1 MDRERMKIQIDFR
14 KNYKIYLY
22 FGIIFIVFMF
32 TRLYRITSI
41 PNGMHIDEVSMGYNA
56 WTLSEF
62 GTDRYNVSYPVYFS
76 NAGSGQSSLYVYTAV
91 LLAKLFGYSLLT
103 LRLPAV
109 LFGIVLLVFGTMTA
123 YEISGMRC
131 AAITSFFIVTMPF
144 FIMSE
149 RWAFD
154 CNAMLP
160 MFVMAFYFFIK
171 LLKTNKKRYA
181 VLAGIGFAMT
191 LYAYILAFIVV
202 PVFLCIAVIYS
213 LAFKKLTYKNL
224 GIAAVSGLIC
234 ALPILLYI
242 LVMTGILPEL
252 YIGPVS
258 VTAASAERLSE
269 LGWSGQT
276 LSAIWQNLKLLTTYD
291 NYSFTANDKYGVG
304 YMNVVHIFGG
314 RIYVFP
320 ILLLV
325 SCIVLTAVCAYRSV
339 KHKTFCY
346 EWLMVFYMVSGL
358 APMLFLEQFAIYR
371 YNVVFFSFAYVISYF
386 FDLLWQHKIRIVCYL
401 FFVLSVYNFGSYT
414 VYMFSGTFS
423 ADYQALA
430 YFDQDLLEICGQT
443 DFGAYD
449 AVYIDDTATYN
460 TGLIVSYAMRITP
473 EDAAEEI
480 QNIDTRNMIIR
491 NVHVGIPGEIDPN
504 ERALYIIRDINA
516 QTSFYT
522 TSYEQTRLWESL
534 IHNNEIRQMLEQA
547 EADYKICNNY
557 YIYSLRG
564 DGNL

>member
-1 MDRERMKIQIDFR
+1 MRIQIDFK

-32 TRLYRITSI
+32 TRLYCITSI
-41 PNGMHIDEVSMGYNA
+41 PNGMHIDEVSMGYNV
-56 WTLSEF
+56 WSLSEF

-109 LFGIVLLVFGTMTA
+109 LFGILLLVFGTKTA

-131 AAITSFFIVTMPF
+131 AAFTAFFITTLPF

-171 LLKTNKKRYA
+171 LLKTNKTKYA
-181 VLAGIGFAMT
+181 FFAGIGFALT
-191 LYAYILAFIVV
+191 LYSYILAFIVV
-202 PVFLCIAVIYS
+202 PVFLCIAVIYC
-213 LAFKKLTYKNL
+213 LAFHKLSYKNL
-224 GIAAVSGLIC
+224 GIAAISGLIC

-242 LVMTGILPEL
+242 LVIIGILPEFQ
-252 YIGPVS
+252 IGPVS
-258 VTAASAERLSE
+258 VTAASAERMSE
-269 LGWSGQT
+269 LAWAGQ
-276 LSAIWQNLKLLTTYD
+276 SISDIWQNLKLLTTYD

-304 YMNVVHIFGG
+304 YMNGIYILGFKL
-314 RIYVFP
+314 YVFP
-320 ILLLV
+320 ILLLAAFA
-325 SCIVLTAVCAYRSV
+325 VLTVVHIYRII
-339 KHKTFCY
+339 KHKAFCY
-346 EWLMVFYMVSGL
+346 ELLMVCYIISGL

-371 YNVVFFSFAYVISYF
+371 YNAVFFGLVYALAYL
-386 FDLLWQHKIRIVCYL
+386 FDLLWQHKVRVVCYL
-401 FFVLSVYNFGSYT
+401 FFALSVYNFGSYT
-414 VYMFSGTFS
+414 VYVFSGAFS

-430 YFDQDLLEICGQT
+430 YFDQDLMDICEKT

-473 EDAAEEI
+473 EDAADEI
-480 QNIDTRNMIIR
+480 QNIDTRNMIVR
-491 NVHVGIPGEIDPN
+491 NVHMGIPDEIDPDEN
-504 ERALYIIRDINA
+504 ALYLIRDINA
-516 QTSFYT
+516 DTSFYT
-522 TSYEQTRLWESL
+522 TTYEQTRLWESL
-534 IHNNEIRQMLEQA
+534 VHNNEIREMLM
-547 EADYKICNNY
+547 EAGSDYVIDNNY
-557 YIYSLRG
+557 YLIESTPR
-564 DGNL
+564 